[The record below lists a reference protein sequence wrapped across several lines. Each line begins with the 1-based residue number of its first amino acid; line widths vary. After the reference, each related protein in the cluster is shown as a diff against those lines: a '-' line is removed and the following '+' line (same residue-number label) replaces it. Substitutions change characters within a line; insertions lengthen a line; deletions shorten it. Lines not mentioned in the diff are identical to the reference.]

1 MKKAKPKKITV
12 KKAPAAKKASTAK
25 TPVISDTL
33 EKSLSS
39 VDTQALIDVHA
50 MTKELIKTLYTI
62 DKSLTLVTQLLTV
75 LDSHNINLSRV
86 NTRQVSSLLSKI
98 NPNKLEQSLE
108 IFKKPEV
115 LELINTLSNATSVAT
130 SNTSSKEKS

>member
-1 MKKAKPKKITV
+1 MVCNMRKAKPKKITV
-12 KKAPAAKKASTAK
+12 KSAPAAKKVS
-25 TPVISDTL
+25 PVKAPVVSDPL

-39 VDTQALIDVHA
+39 VDTQALKDVHV

-86 NTRQVSSLLSKI
+86 NTRQVSNLLTKI
-98 NPNKLEQSLE
+98 NPEKLEKGLE

-115 LELINTLSNATSVAT
+115 LELIKTLSNAAT
-130 SNTSSKEKS
+130 NATNKS